1 MIDWLKQSNR
11 WKHIIGG
18 VVLGLISYDWYCAT
32 LAGMGIASALEY
44 KDRAWGGSWEWIDWG
59 LTIGGVAVG
68 FGHVKGVKPNDVV
81 TTVEAEHFLKKD
93 LELYEA
99 FVNKLCVAENQG
111 QFDALVDFCFNLGC
125 SALERSTLL
134 KKIKSGCSEAEIR
147 KEFGRWVHADGKRLP
162 GLVARRKWEADRF
175 LGVV

>member
-1 MIDWLKQSNR
+1 MK
-11 WKHIIGG
+11 
-18 VVLGLISYDWYCAT
+18 ISYQAIAKIKDFEGFSKKAYKCP
-32 LAGMGIASALEY
+32 AGV
-44 KDRAWGGSWEWIDWG
+44 W
-59 LTIGGVAVG
+59 TVG
-68 FGHVKGVKPNDVV
+68 FGHVKGVRPNDVV
-81 TTVEAEHFLKKD
+81 TTVEAEHLLKKD

-134 KKIKSGCSEAEIR
+134 KKIKNGCSEAEIR

-175 LGVV
+175 FGAV